1 MRKFRTWVKAIL
13 FLSSYVPLF
22 FIMGLDLGSIP
33 PLVVSNFPIP
43 HVDYNIS
50 VSWISITV
58 FIVCIL
64 LTGILYRLI
73 SIHSSRGV
81 RQKSVDTYQQRNELL
96 STYLLVYVFVFA
108 GLDYTQLLDF
118 SIFVIFFVML
128 GVLQIRSEMLHVN
141 PMLGFR
147 GYRIYEIRSGS
158 EVMLVISDSPI
169 EQKLIS
175 PESHTPDQGSGK
187 IELVNLGPT
196 TYLAP

>member
-1 MRKFRTWVKAIL
+1 MAKLRTWVKTIL

-22 FIMGLDLGSIP
+22 FIMSLELWSTPPIATFDFSIIGL
-33 PLVVSNFPIP
+33 NFM
-43 HVDYNIS
+43 IS
-50 VSWISITV
+50 VSWISMV
-58 FIVCIL
+58 VIVACVIFTL
-64 LTGILYRLI
+64 LLCRLL
-73 SIHSSRGV
+73 SVHSSRGI
-81 RQKSVDTYQQRNELL
+81 RQRSVDTYQQRNELL

-108 GLDYTQLLDF
+108 GLDYTKFLDF

-147 GYRIYEIRSGS
+147 GYRIYEVRSGS
-158 EVMLVISDSPI
+158 EVMLVITDSPI

-175 PESHTPDQGSGK
+175 PENHTPGQGPGK
-187 IELVNLGPT
+187 IELVNLGST